1 MSKQRFLGGLL
12 GANPL
17 RAGSFTDTA
26 ITGTIVD
33 AQGIFLGGATGNF
46 TVTGDDIVH
55 NVTSQFDILFA
66 DLTGYTGKY
75 YCEAYIYGP
84 HGRAGTLTSSIS
96 SFTGNT
102 YGILGSQS
110 GHVGIT
116 AGSTY
121 SVLVDGTSN
130 SVMSATL
137 DGTQYH
143 LVVGFAFDFD
153 NDELTISL
161 TDPFIDGTQTWVT
174 SAFGTSTTFPASA
187 TITRAGVTDRLAVGE
202 FSTVYDGVIFN
213 FGDNPTFSGNLPTG
227 CSTDSSEWCRDAPT
241 AYDGK
246 FGITVGSTDR
256 TTANV
261 GILSLDEAGPEANGS
276 NELTQLNWGGIRG
289 RDVLTDTAAVAGDAN
304 WNDVVLLLDGSST
317 ADLSSASPT
326 VTPSAS
332 GLTSGNSGGKYGQYI
347 DLQNSGYITVGLASN
362 IGVSGAAF
370 TVETWAYFDNQADE
384 GIFNLTTTGGF
395 DYAANSISIGTN
407 ATNWNIYHDGGSSQQ
422 VSPGP
427 SNATWYHVAVV
438 FDGTDLV
445 YYVDGSAILTKSNH
459 AANIPAA
466 GYSTVMIG
474 GYYSASYVMDGRI
487 EDFRVTKGVARDIA
501 ADWAA
506 GVYNSALPQGA
517 ATAASTSLANT
528 GILSLSELLQV
539 SYGTA
544 AAWDGTGVEL
554 LLVAGGGG
562 AGGVVTGSA
571 NIGGG
576 GGGAG
581 AYYPLSNQ
589 TFALNTSYTFTVG
602 AGGAG
607 NTGAGQGSSGGATTL
622 VGGSFNLS
630 SPGGGGGGAFGSA
643 ASNGA
648 SGGSGGGAG
657 WNSTGG
663 SSTAGAGQFGNAG
676 GSTSGLSKAGGGGGA
691 GSAGAISG
699 SNYDGAD
706 GGSGKTWAIDGVALA
721 GGGGAGGWQGQG
733 TGYIGQGQDGGAN
746 GSGGTATAN
755 TGGGGGGGR
764 RAATEAG
771 TDGATGVIKVW
782 VPQAGYSGYTA
793 GTPANVTASAV
804 TYSGT
809 AGTLL
814 TVTGTTTITFS

>member
-1 MSKQRFLGGLL
+1 MTWTPASAGVQLEWTLSFWAKKTTQDARVYVW
-12 GANPL
+12 GA
-17 RAGSFTDTA
+17 
-26 ITGTIVD
+26 
-33 AQGIFLGGATGNF
+33 
-46 TVTGDDIVH
+46 GDDPSAEELSYIQLGQNSDSNRFTFLWRDGSTTSRSIQTTAAFPTGVWTH
-55 NVTSQFDILFA
+55 VVMAFDAANNTAADRIKLYIDGSPVTSFIDDDRSTLSSSSSPPMNAAVRHAIGVFA
-66 DLTGYTGKY
+66 YNLAKP
-75 YCEAYIYGP
+75 A
-84 HGRAGTLTSSIS
+84 TSSAIA
-96 SFTGNT
+96 
-102 YGILGSQS
+102 LADM
-110 GHVGIT
+110 H
-116 AGSTY
+116 
-121 SVLVDGTSN
+121 
-130 SVMSATL
+130 
-137 DGTQYH
+137 
-143 LVVGFAFDFD
+143 
-153 NDELTISL
+153 
-161 TDPFIDGTQTWVT
+161 FIDGQVLGATDFGETVSGTWYPKAY
-174 SAFGTSTTFPASA
+174 SGTYGSN
-187 TITRAGVTDRLAVGE
+187 GWRLD
-202 FSTVYDGVIFN
+202 F
-213 FGDNPTFSGNLPTG
+213 
-227 CSTDSSEWCRDAPT
+227 TDSANL
-241 AYDGK
+241 G
-246 FGITVGSTDR
+246 TD
-256 TTANV
+256 V
-261 GILSLDEAGPEANGS
+261 
-276 NELTQLNWGGIRG
+276 
-289 RDVLTDTAAVAGDAN
+289 
-304 WNDVVLLLDGSST
+304 
-317 ADLSSASPT
+317 
-326 VTPSAS
+326 
-332 GLTSGNSGGKYGQYI
+332 SGNS
-347 DLQNSGYITVGLASN
+347 NNWTE
-362 IGVSGAAF
+362 VS
-370 TVETWAYFDNQADE
+370 
-384 GIFNLTTTGGF
+384 LTT
-395 DYAANSISIGTN
+395 
-407 ATNWNIYHDGGSSQQ
+407 SSQQ
-422 VSPGP
+422 TDVP
-427 SNATWYHVAVV
+427 S
-438 FDGTDLV
+438 
-445 YYVDGSAILTKSNH
+445 SA
-459 AANIPAA
+459 PAS
-466 GYSTVMIG
+466 G
-474 GYYSASYVMDGRI
+474 
-487 EDFRVTKGVARDIA
+487 
-501 ADWAA
+501 
-506 GVYNSALPQGA
+506 
-517 ATAASTSLANT
+517 TSLANT
-528 GILSLSELLQV
+528 GILSLSELLQA

-562 AGGVVTGSA
+562 GGGVVTGSA